1 MIGEN
6 FKKLKEILSDQKI
19 ISFVLGLTI
28 GLVLVCILNPSLPM
42 SVAGYVMTFA
52 GINSCEDCN
61 DYFVNITGDTM
72 KGDLDMKYNKITD
85 VNKLDANEICL
96 NGECISD
103 FGSLNND
110 SGSIEIT
117 QVPGW
122 KYCKYLLI
130 RQTPPPYLHKEYNT
144 QLTTRFYSPC

>member
-1 MIGEN
+1 MISEN

-19 ISFVLGLTI
+19 ISFSLGLVI
-28 GLVLVCILNPSLPM
+28 GVILVCIFNPSLPM

-103 FGSLNND
+103 FNNLNND
-110 SGSIEIT
+110 SDSIEIT

-122 KYCKYLLI
+122 KYCK
-130 RQTPPPYLHKEYNT
+130 
-144 QLTTRFYSPC
+144 